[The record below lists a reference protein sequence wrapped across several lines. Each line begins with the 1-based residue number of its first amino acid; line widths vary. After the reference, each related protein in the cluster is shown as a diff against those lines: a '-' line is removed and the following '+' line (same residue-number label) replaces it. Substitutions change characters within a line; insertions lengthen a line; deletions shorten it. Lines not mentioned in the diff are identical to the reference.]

1 MLWPF
6 ISRRLAPGGRNGKL
20 SIFIF
25 HRVLPVADPLL
36 PFEPSA
42 KQFDWMVRFIA
53 RTFNVLPLSEAARR
67 LQVGTLPPAAATI
80 TFDDGYAD
88 NLLIAWPILKRHG
101 VPATFFITTAFLE
114 GGRMWNDDV
123 IEAFRLAQAAELDL
137 DAFRLGRHRLGDAAE
152 RVHGYE
158 TVLGRLKYF
167 EHRRRSEIARE
178 IAARC
183 AVPMASELMMTHRQ
197 LRTLHSEGAE
207 IGGHTRTHPILENLD
222 DAAAQEEIVAG
233 KRELE
238 ELLREAVQVFA
249 YPNGVPDRDC
259 SARHGE
265 MVRQAGFAA
274 AVTTR
279 QACATGASDIFQLPR
294 FTPWDR
300 TPLRFALRSLA
311 PLARTTSERP
321 VPVNPA
327 NDISP
332 GHGLPPPVPTEPDLP
347 PGPAPTGRWRR
358 DS

>member
-42 KQFDWMVRFIA
+42 EQFDWMVRFIA
-53 RTFNVLPLSEAARR
+53 RSFNVLPLGEAARR
-67 LQVGTLPPAAATI
+67 LQAGTLPPAAATI

-88 NLLIAWPILKRHG
+88 NLLVAWPILKRHG
-101 VPATFFITTAFLE
+101 VPATFFIATAFLE

-123 IEAFRLAQAAELDL
+123 IEAFRVAPAGGLDL
-137 DAFRLGRHRLGDAAE
+137 GKFGLGSYLLGDAAS
-152 RVHGYE
+152 RVRGYE
-158 TVLGRLKYF
+158 TVLGQLKYF
-167 EHRRRSEIARE
+167 DHRQRSETARE
-178 IAARC
+178 IALHC
-183 AVPMASELMMTHRQ
+183 AVPTTSDLMMTHQQ
-197 LRTLHSEGAE
+197 LRALRGEGAE

-222 DAAAQEEIVAG
+222 DAAAREEIVAG

-238 ELLREAVQVFA
+238 ELLGEAVRVFA
-249 YPNGVPDRDC
+249 YPNGVPGRDC

-265 MVRQAGFAA
+265 MARQAGFAA

-279 QACATGASDIFQLPR
+279 QACAARTSDLFQLPR

-311 PLARTTSERP
+311 TLARS
-321 VPVNPA
+321 A
-327 NDISP
+327 
-332 GHGLPPPVPTEPDLP
+332 
-347 PGPAPTGRWRR
+347 
-358 DS
+358 